1 MKRKAALEEQ
11 ARRSSNRERLAAA
24 GLLGPEAATAS
35 PGDLRLAAAAAAK
48 AASLAATALLQ
59 SLAAEKERLWDQV
72 EEEERLT
79 GLEEAEAADQAAE
92 LYYQAWQE
100 AEEEEAEAE
109 AQLYYK
115 VWQEAEEEEA
125 AAEATELYWQR
136 AEDAALELG
145 DSELRSP

>member
-11 ARRSSNRERLAAA
+11 ARR
-24 GLLGPEAATAS
+24 T
-35 PGDLRLAAAAAAK
+35 AK

-59 SLAAEKERLWDQV
+59 SRAAEKERLWDLV
-72 EEEERLT
+72 EEEEA
-79 GLEEAEAADQAAE
+79 EAEAEE
-92 LYYQAWQE
+92 LYYQVWQE

-125 AAEATELYWQR
+125 AAEETELYWQR
-136 AEDAALELG
+136 AEDAALGLSTSAEG
-145 DSELRSP
+145 TCSPL

>member
-11 ARRSSNRERLAAA
+11 ARR
-24 GLLGPEAATAS
+24 T
-35 PGDLRLAAAAAAK
+35 AK

-72 EEEERLT
+72 EEEEA
-79 GLEEAEAADQAAE
+79 EAEAEELLAE
-92 LYYQAWQE
+92 ELLAKAEAEVFYQVWQE
-100 AEEEEAEAE
+100 AEEEKAEAE

-115 VWQEAEEEEA
+115 VWEEAEEEEA

-136 AEDAALELG
+136 AEDAALGLSTSAEGTYDCFPL
-145 DSELRSP
+145 